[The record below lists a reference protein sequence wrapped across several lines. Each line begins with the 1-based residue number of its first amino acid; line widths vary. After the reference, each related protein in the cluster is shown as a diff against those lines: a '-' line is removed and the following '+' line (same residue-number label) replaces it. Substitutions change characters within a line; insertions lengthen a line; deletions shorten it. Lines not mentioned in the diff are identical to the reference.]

1 MIPKLSLLV
10 PLIFLSI
17 YGKTQ
22 LNDTIFYKSGVIK
35 IVEISS
41 FDEEKIVYS
50 VSKSASASKLV
61 VKMITVASFKMYDDD
76 GLLTYSS
83 GPAPTPAKTEPVASA
98 ENIPEP
104 TPAPTEDGPR
114 ELTVSK
120 HTLSLNP
127 FLLPF
132 LSANFKYNYTFG
144 NKMQYSVTA
153 RATYLSEVLSDF
165 NFNGDLLLGVG
176 IRLTPFYVKHFAF
189 GVDFTPMVGL
199 DVNNSTLNNGPQ
211 YLFPLNL
218 NFDFFVNQKF
228 GFTFDV
234 GAGTKFRNQS
244 YDYMARVHFGILLQ
258 FKNKKVFTTT
268 SY

>member
-17 YGKTQ
+17 YGKAQ
-22 LNDTIFYKSGVIK
+22 VNDTIFYKSGVIK

-41 FDEEKIVYS
+41 FDDEKIVYS
-50 VSKSASASKLV
+50 VSKSATASKLV
-61 VKMITVASFKMYDDD
+61 VKMITVASFKMYDDE
-76 GLLTYSS
+76 GLLTYTS
-83 GPAPTPAKTEPVASA
+83 APVAAPAKTEPVASA
-98 ENIPEP
+98 ENAPEAA
-104 TPAPTEDGPR
+104 PAEDGER
-114 ELTVSK
+114 ELIVSK

-132 LSANFKYNYTFG
+132 LSANLKYNYTFG
-144 NKMQYSVTA
+144 DKMQYSVTA
-153 RATYLSEVLSDF
+153 RATYISEVLNDF
-165 NFNGDLLLGVG
+165 NFNGDLLLGAG
-176 IRLTPFYVKHFAF
+176 FRITPFYVKHFAF
-189 GVDFTPMVGL
+189 GIDFTPMVGL
-199 DVNNSTLNNGPQ
+199 YVNNSTFNNSPQ

-228 GFTFDV
+228 GFTVDL

-244 YDYMARVHFGILLQ
+244 YQYMARLHFGILFQ